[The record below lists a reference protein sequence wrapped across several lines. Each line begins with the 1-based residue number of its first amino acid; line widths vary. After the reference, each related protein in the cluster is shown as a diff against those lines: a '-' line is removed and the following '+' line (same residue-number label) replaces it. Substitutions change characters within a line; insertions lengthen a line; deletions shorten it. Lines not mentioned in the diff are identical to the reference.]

1 MTSIQIGRTEGGLA
15 DEVTTQGV
23 WWLAG
28 SDRDPVPGTVTF
40 TSTGLVRL
48 ELLDHLPDDPASGTH
63 VIHGRRI
70 RGGRPGGKEMT
81 LLDAVLR
88 STEETSW
95 DSDGHAKPLK
105 SQTWVASSYV
115 SGGLLDD
122 PDSTRFTAVTVKT
135 RRLGKWTGI
144 PEAAGNKHSERQRVL
159 SVEIPSPIVCAIP
172 GVGTVRLGWGETS
185 HWSEMS
191 ARIEIIPY
199 WHVELDVPQTMDEL
213 YRDILTPLLLWMTF
227 VTGTG
232 DRFQEVTLWRS
243 SGPTPSDQQSFLWYT
258 GEWSDDLPRRVE
270 PPAHEYLLP
279 LKRIMTD
286 LPKVLAAWF
295 DMYRIAGWPMTEF
308 MLPYIRSNTA
318 YEEERFLGVVR
329 SMESFHRLLY
339 GGDEMPTDQ
348 FNDLING
355 VLERA
360 QNADERKFLSERL
373 KYANAMTQRKRLRNL
388 VVMSS
393 PAIQSL
399 ASKNKKLI
407 SKAIKLRNDF
417 THGAAKRASDSDL
430 WEMSNATTLLEV
442 VMTSVWLKGLG
453 LDDETVD
460 DSLRGSYAW
469 GFVRAVLEVN

>member
-48 ELLDHLPDDPASGTH
+48 ELLDHLPDDHARGTH

-70 RGGRPGGKEMT
+70 RGGRSGGKEMT

-88 STEETSW
+88 STGETSW

-144 PEAAGNKHSERQRVL
+144 PQAEGNKRSERPRVL
-159 SVEIPSPIVCAIP
+159 SVEIPSPIVCPVP

-185 HWSEMS
+185 HWSEMY
-191 ARIEIIPY
+191 ARVEIIPY
-199 WHVELDVPQTMDEL
+199 WHVELDAPQTMDEL

-227 VTGTG
+227 VTGAG

-243 SGPTPSDQQSFLWYT
+243 SGSTPSDQQSFLWYT

-308 MLPYIRSNTA
+308 MLPSLRSHNA
-318 YEEERFLGVVR
+318 YEEEKFLGVMR
-329 SMESFHRLLY
+329 SMESFHRLRY

-373 KYANAMTQRKRLRNL
+373 KYANAMTQRKRLRDL
-388 VVMSS
+388 VAMSS
-393 PAIQSL
+393 PAIQAL
-399 ASKNKKLI
+399 ESKNKKLI
-407 SKAIKLRNDF
+407 SKAITLRNDF
-417 THGAAKRASDSDL
+417 THGAAERASDSDL

-442 VMTSVWLKGLG
+442 VMTSVWLKTCG

-469 GFVRAVLEVN
+469 GFVTAVLKVN

>member
-1 MTSIQIGRTEGGLA
+1 MEFGCTEGGLA

-28 SDRDPVPGTVTF
+28 SDRDPAPGTVTF

-48 ELLDHLPDDPASGTH
+48 ELLDHLPDDHASGTH
-63 VIHGRRI
+63 VIQGRRI
-70 RGGRPGGKEMT
+70 HGGRPGHKEMT
-81 LLDAVLR
+81 LFDAVLK

-105 SQTWVASSYV
+105 SQTWVAYSYV

-144 PEAAGNKHSERQRVL
+144 PQAEGNKRSERPTVL
-159 SVEIPSPIVCAIP
+159 PVEIPSPIDCAIP
-172 GVGTVRLGWGETS
+172 GVGTVHLGWGETS
-185 HWSEMS
+185 HRSEMC
-191 ARIEIIPY
+191 ARVEIIPY
-199 WHVELDVPQTMDEL
+199 WHVELDAPQTMDEL
-213 YRDILTPLLLWMTF
+213 HRDILTPLLLWMTF
-227 VTGTG
+227 VTGAG
-232 DRFQEVTLWRS
+232 DRFQEVTLWRR

-286 LPKVLAAWF
+286 LPKILAAWF

-308 MLPYIRSNTA
+308 MLSSLRSHNA
-318 YEEERFLGVVR
+318 YEEEKFLGVMR

-339 GGDEMPTDQ
+339 GGVKLPPDQ
-348 FNDLING
+348 FCELFNR
-355 VLERA
+355 VLETA
-360 QNADERKFLSERL
+360 QNADERKLLSESL
-373 KYANAMTQRKRLRNL
+373 MYANGMSQRNRLRSL
-388 VVMSS
+388 VTRSS
-393 PAIQSL
+393 PAIQAL
-399 ASKNKKLI
+399 ATKNKKLI
-407 SKAIKLRNDF
+407 STAIKLRNDF
-417 THGAAKRASDSDL
+417 THGAAKRVSDSDL

-442 VMTSVWLKGLG
+442 VMTSVWLKACG

-460 DSLRGSYAW
+460 DSVRGSHAW
-469 GFVRAVLEVN
+469 RLVRAVLEVN